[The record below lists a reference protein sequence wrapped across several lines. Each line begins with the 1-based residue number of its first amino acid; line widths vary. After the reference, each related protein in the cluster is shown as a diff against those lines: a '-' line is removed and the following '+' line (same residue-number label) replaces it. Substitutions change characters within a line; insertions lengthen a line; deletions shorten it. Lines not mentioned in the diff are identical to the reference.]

1 MQEVHAAIR
10 FACAF
15 QEVQGPVCRVMRALQ
30 AHDAAAVRRCAVA
43 CATAL
48 TPCLPRHQ
56 VCCGSHLLHDT
67 PKEFVSLSQLTRQI

>member
-1 MQEVHAAIR
+1 MWCMQESHAAVR

-15 QEVQGPVCRVMRALQ
+15 HEVQGPVSRVMKALQ
-30 AHDAAAVRRCAVA
+30 AHDIAAVRRCAVA

-56 VCCGSHLLHDT
+56 VCAAA
-67 PKEFVSLSQLTRQI
+67 LTCYMAHISV

>member
-1 MQEVHAAIR
+1 MQEVSAAVR

-15 QEVQGPVCRVMRALQ
+15 QEVQASVSRVMKALQ
-30 AHDAAAVRRCAVA
+30 ADDSAAVRRCAVA

-56 VCCGSHLLHDT
+56 VQCSPFH
-67 PKEFVSLSQLTRQI
+67 VTRHTEKQVL

>member
-1 MQEVHAAIR
+1 MGICLQEVSAAVS

-15 QEVQGPVCRVMRALQ
+15 QPVQAPVIRVMKTLQ
-30 AHDAAAVRRCAVA
+30 AGDTAAVRRCAVA

-56 VCCGSHLLHDT
+56 VCGTSMHH
-67 PKEFVSLSQLTRQI
+67 E